1 MWELW
6 VEWNN
11 VGWRW
16 VVIGSQTA
24 EELNE
29 DIASLLEKDAG
40 KFKSFRVISDEAD
53 RPGKVA

>member
-16 VVIGSQTA
+16 VVIGSVTA

-29 DIASLLEKDAG
+29 DIASLLAHDAG

-53 RPGKVA
+53 RPGKVS